1 MLPRITLS
9 DIKEMS
15 EELDDMMQKEK
26 ETDQFA
32 AIKLKDYAQVKL
44 EESFQNQKREI
55 NKKQISVPEDL
66 GGLETLWFVHSKLGE
81 ESSKLD
87 SFWAESKRKI
97 FKLGT
102 HQVLEA
108 LKINTVHGFIA
119 ACNYLLEQPI
129 TVVPKPCPQ
138 RKARAI

>member
-9 DIKEMS
+9 DVKEMS
-15 EELDDMMQKEK
+15 AELDDMMQKEK
-26 ETDQFA
+26 ETDLFA
-32 AIKLKDYAQVKL
+32 AIKLKDYVQAKF

-55 NKKQISVPEDL
+55 NTKQISVPEHL
-66 GGLETLWFVHSKLGE
+66 GGVKILCFVHSKLGE

-87 SFWAESKRKI
+87 SFWDESKRKI
-97 FKLGT
+97 FNLDT

-108 LKINTVHGFIA
+108 LRLNTVHGFTA